1 MNVFKSP
8 AAQAHLLSHL
18 PTFKARVLAPSIDE
32 REVQTQ
38 FGRTHVSMA
47 GPADA
52 PPLVAIHGAMASS
65 FHLLAELGPLPKTR
79 RVIVLDVLGQS
90 PLSEDA
96 RLPLTQAAAGA
107 WVTEVMNQL
116 NIPQAD
122 LLGVSWGGF
131 FASRAAAA
139 HPERFKSLTLLVPSG
154 YVDGPAFE
162 AMWRLALPMFG
173 WRVFAHEPSLR
184 RMTAALFTT
193 QDEAW
198 VQWLGAC
205 MQSFNTQLV
214 APPLANDTE
223 LSAWRGRTLVVA
235 AESDLS
241 FPGEALLERVR
252 ALHPGVETELVKGAR
267 HAPPFTDEFR
277 AWLAGRIE
285 GFLGGR

>member
-1 MNVFKSP
+1 MTVFKSE
-8 AAQAHLLSHL
+8 AARVSLLEHL
-18 PTFKARVLAPSIDE
+18 PTFKARVLALIDE
-32 REVQTQ
+32 VEVQTP

-52 PPLVAIHGAMASS
+52 PPLVAVHGAMASS

-107 WVTEVMNQL
+107 WVTEVMDKL

-205 MQSFNTQLV
+205 MQQLQHP
-214 APPLANDTE
+214 A
-223 LSAWRGRTLVVA
+223 RGA
-235 AESDLS
+235 AL
-241 FPGEALLERVR
+241 GERHRAERVAR
-252 ALHPGVETELVKGAR
+252 PHPRRRRRVRPQLPRRG
-267 HAPPFTDEFR
+267 P
-277 AWLAGRIE
+277 AWSVCGPCTPASRPSW
-285 GFLGGR
+285 